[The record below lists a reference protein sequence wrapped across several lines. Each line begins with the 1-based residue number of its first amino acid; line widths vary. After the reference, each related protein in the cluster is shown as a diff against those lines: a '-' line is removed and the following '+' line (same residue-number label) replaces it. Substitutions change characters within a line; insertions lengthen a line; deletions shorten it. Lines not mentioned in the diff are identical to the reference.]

1 MNTQHTFNP
10 PRPDACLS
18 AQSPGFKALLACLQ
32 SGDSILARQ
41 SAAVPIEPRRT
52 DRPWLFCESAGTSGA
67 ARLIRRSPTSWI
79 RSFDLNGERFGLG
92 ASDIYATLGHLGHSL
107 TLYAVLE
114 GLHLGAGIADL
125 SPLNPKGQARKLA
138 EIGASV
144 IYATPTQ
151 LRLLLA
157 GAEAAGL
164 AQIGSVRHIFSGGG
178 KLDDLLRPRV
188 AAMFPAAVLR
198 EFFGASE
205 TSFVAISD
213 VATPAGSVGRPYPGV
228 ALRIG
233 PPDQPVGPMQVGEL
247 WVDSPYVF
255 DGYAAGKP
263 GDTRWQ
269 GRWLSIG
276 EMGYLDHDGYLFL
289 KGRRNRMV
297 TVADR
302 NVFPEEIERQ
312 VMQMTGAGLCVAL
325 AQPDDRRGNRIIC
338 VVQGDGGA
346 AMEKRLRQGLR
357 DGLGAHA
364 VPRRFVFL
372 DRIPLLPAG
381 KPDLQ
386 SLGRLLE
393 TRA

>member
-1 MNTQHTFNP
+1 MSTPDTFRP
-10 PRPDACLS
+10 PRQGASLS
-18 AQSPGFKALLACLQ
+18 PQSPGFEALLACLR

-41 SAAVPIEPRRT
+41 SAEAPIVPRRT
-52 DRPWLFCESAGTSGA
+52 DRPRLFCESAGTSGA
-67 ARLIRRSPTSWI
+67 ARLIRRSPSSWI

-92 ASDIYATLGHLGHSL
+92 ESDVYATLGHLGHSL

-125 SPLNPKGQARKLA
+125 SPLSPRGQARHLA

-157 GAEAAGL
+157 GVGAAGL
-164 AQIGSVRHIFSGGG
+164 SEVGSVRHIFSGGG
-178 KLDDLLRPRV
+178 KLDDNLRPRL
-188 AAMFPAAVLR
+188 AEIFPAAVLR

-205 TSFVAISD
+205 TSFIAIGD
-213 VATPAGSVGRPYPGV
+213 AATPAGSVGRPYPGV
-228 ALRIG
+228 SLRIG
-233 PPDQPVGPMQVGEL
+233 RPDRPVGPMQAGEL
-247 WVDSPYVF
+247 WVDSPYLF
-255 DGYAAGKP
+255 DGYAVGEP

-276 EMGYLDHDGYLFL
+276 EIGYQDRDGHLFL

-312 VMQMTGAGLCVAL
+312 VMQMTGAVLCVAM

-346 AMEKRLRQGLR
+346 EVEKRLRQGLR

-364 VPRRFVFL
+364 VPRQFVFL

-393 TRA
+393 TRT